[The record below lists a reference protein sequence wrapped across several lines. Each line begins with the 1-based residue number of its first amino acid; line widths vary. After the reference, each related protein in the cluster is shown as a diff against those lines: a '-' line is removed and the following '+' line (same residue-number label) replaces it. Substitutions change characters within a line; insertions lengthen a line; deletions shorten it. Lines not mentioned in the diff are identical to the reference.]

1 MKINWVDGSY
11 IKTEFVDNSFMI
23 SANKEGLI
31 SLANILTDMA
41 KDETFNGW
49 HIHLDDWN
57 DLEKGSIEL
66 TLMKD
71 QDLPAKIVDK

>member
-31 SLANILTDMA
+31 SLANILADMA
-41 KDETFNGW
+41 K
-49 HIHLDDWN
+49 
-57 DLEKGSIEL
+57 EL

-71 QDLPAKIVDK
+71 QDLPTKIVDK